1 MHMRIK
7 IFSAATVAKAEA
19 SVNKF
24 LEENDIEVKSINVSV
39 TGNDR
44 IEIYV
49 VTVVY
54 WADVP
59 EEV

>member
-1 MHMRIK
+1 MNMRIK
-7 IFSAATVAKAEA
+7 IFSAATAAKAEA

-54 WADVP
+54 WPDVP

>member
-1 MHMRIK
+1 MNMRIK

>member
-1 MHMRIK
+1 MRIK